1 MSIIKYLEL
10 LQEEIPVIENPPIK
24 QVLMN
29 QEPVDDVLHVISVC
43 FNPCQSKRRIQLMN
57 EFIERMAMEEDDR
70 QVVLYIV
77 EVVYGPPDTAFAVT
91 QAGNPRHYQIRLPED
106 EPVLWLKE
114 SLINVAVRELLPS
127 EWKAMAWLDA
137 DLAFE
142 NLFWA
147 TECLQLL
154 NGAYDVVQLF
164 SHCVDMDREEGAMQI
179 HTSLG
184 YQHVKGL
191 PPFGKGLNYGHPG
204 YAWACSRSAY
214 EQMGGLY
221 EFGVLGSGD
230 NIMALSFIQSSVVPI
245 SFSSHPEYLKSVADF
260 KRRVRGF
267 RFGYVSGVI
276 RHYYHGSKANYK
288 YTERWKILVRG
299 GYNPSLHVWSDMEKG
314 GVLRASTEF
323 PAAMAEEIREYF
335 FSRKEDD

>member
-1 MSIIKYLEL
+1 
-10 LQEEIPVIENPPIK
+10 
-24 QVLMN
+24 
-29 QEPVDDVLHVISVC
+29 
-43 FNPCQSKRRIQLMN
+43 MN
-57 EFIERMAMEEDDR
+57 EFQMRMAMEEDEA
-70 QVVLYIV
+70 QVVLYVV
-77 EVVYGPPDTAFAVT
+77 EVVYGDFPFMVS
-91 QAGNPRHYQIRLPED
+91 QAGNPRHYQIRLPEN

-114 SLINVAVRELLPS
+114 SMINVAVRELLPS
-127 EWKAMAWLDA
+127 DWKAMAWIDG

-164 SHCVDMDREEGAMQI
+164 SHCVDMDRDEGAMQI

-191 PPFGKGLNYGHPG
+191 PSGKGVNYGHPG
-204 YAWACSRSAY
+204 YAWACSRRAY

-221 EFGVLGSGD
+221 EYAILGSGD

-245 SFSSHPEYLKSVADF
+245 SLASHPEYLKSVADF

-267 RFGYVSGVI
+267 RFGYVPGVI
-276 RHYYHGSKANYK
+276 RHYYHGSKANRK
-288 YTERWKILVRG
+288 YTERWKVLVRG
-299 GYNPSLHVWSDMEKG
+299 GYTPLEHLWSDEEKG
-314 GVLRASTEF
+314 GVLRATSGF
-323 PAAMAEEIREYF
+323 PVAMAEEIQEYF

>member
-1 MSIIKYLEL
+1 MTSSENLEQ
-10 LQEEIPVIENPPIK
+10 LQENTFVIDNNPIK

-29 QEPVDDVLHVISVC
+29 HEPVDDVLHVIAVS
-43 FNPCQSKRRIQLMN
+43 FNPCQSKRRNQLIN
-57 EFIERMAMEEDDR
+57 EFINRMTIEEDSS
-70 QVVLYIV
+70 QVVLYVV
-77 EVVYGPPDTAFAVT
+77 EVVYGDTAFAIT

-106 EPVLWLKE
+106 EPMLWLKE
-114 SLINVAVRELLPS
+114 SMINVAVKELLPS
-127 EWKAMAWLDA
+127 EWKAMAWMDA

-164 SHCVDMDREEGAMQI
+164 SHCVDMDQDEGAMEI

-184 YQHVKGL
+184 YQHVKGI
-191 PPFGKGLNYGHPG
+191 PSGKGLNYGHPG

-221 EFGVLGSGD
+221 EYGILGSGD
-230 NIMALSFIQSSVVPI
+230 NVMALSFIQSSLIPI
-245 SFSSHPEYLKSVADF
+245 SISSHPEYLKSVADF
-260 KRRVRGF
+260 KRRVRGC
-267 RFGYVSGVI
+267 RFGYVTGVI
-276 RHYYHGSKANYK
+276 RHYYHGSKASK
-288 YTERWKILVRG
+288 SYTERWKILVRG
-299 GYNPSLHVWSDMEKG
+299 GYNPSAHVWSDEEKG
-314 GVLRASTEF
+314 GVLRATPEF
-323 PAAMAEEIREYF
+323 PIAMAKEIREYF